1 MENLD
6 LRNLETP
13 TPEGIFK
20 SIVSRLY
27 DTTTLRVSRTDSVES
42 VHSIGT
48 VPLTLEWKSTVSSE
62 SVYSLVA
69 SANSG
74 STAFSLVVASA
85 VARYILVNAG
95 SGRVGDKGRYG
106 GTGQKG
112 KA

>member
-1 MENLD
+1 MENFD

-27 DTTTLRVSRTDSVES
+27 DTMTLRVSRTDSVES
-42 VHSIGT
+42 LHSIGT
-48 VPLTLEWKSTVSSE
+48 VPLRLEWKSTVSPE

-74 STAFSLVVASA
+74 STAFSLVVATA
-85 VARYILVNAG
+85 VTRYIIVYAG
-95 SGRVGDKGRYG
+95 RGILGHKGRYG
-106 GTGQKG
+106 RT
-112 KA
+112 A